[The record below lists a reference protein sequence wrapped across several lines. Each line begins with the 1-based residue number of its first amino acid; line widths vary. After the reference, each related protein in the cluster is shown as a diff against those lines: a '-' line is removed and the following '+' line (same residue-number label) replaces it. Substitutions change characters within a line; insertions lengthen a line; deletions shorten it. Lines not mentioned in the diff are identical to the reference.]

1 MSKAFIDDTN
11 LTAIAN
17 AIRAKNGSTDTY
29 LPSAM
34 PAAIEAIPTGV
45 DTSDAT
51 ATSDDIVI
59 NKTAYVNGNKITG
72 SRSKLWSNTGTG
84 NILSTPLNTATL
96 RLRSAINGKYIDF
109 VSTIN
114 KNFYANEGD
123 TFTAAAFASDTGDA
137 IASDVISGKTF
148 TSESGLKIAG
158 TMPSKDAATF
168 TPSTTDQTID
178 SGQYLSGAQTIQGD
192 ANLIPENIA
201 SGVSIFG
208 ITGTHESNDGIDTS
222 DATATAADIINGQT
236 AYVNG
241 TKITGTLVV
250 QNYYTGTTTP
260 ESTTGSDGDLYFK
273 VVR

>member
-1 MSKAFIDDTN
+1 MAKAFIDDTN

-29 LPSAM
+29 LPSTM

-45 DTSDAT
+45 DTSDADAT
-51 ATSDDIVI
+51 ASDIAV
-59 NKTAYVNGNKITG
+59 NKTAYINGVKVV
-72 SRSKLWSNTGTG
+72 G
-84 NILSTPLNTATL
+84 NIPIPTSMLSSLGHIKESSIGVGTTASVGFGVNKKIILDTNYL
-96 RLRSAINGKYIDF
+96 YF
-109 VSTIN
+109 VEFDKTSL
-114 KNFYANEGD
+114 
-123 TFTAAAFASDTGDA
+123 GDA
-137 IASDVISGKTF
+137 IATDVISGKTF
-148 TSESGLKIAG
+148 TSANGLKITG
-158 TMPSKDAATF
+158 TMPSKDVATY

-178 SGQYLSGAQTIQGD
+178 AGQYLSGAQTIQGA

-201 SGVSIFG
+201 SAVSIFG
-208 ITGTHESNDGIDTS
+208 VTGTHEGNNGIDTS

-273 VVR
+273 VTR

>member
-17 AIRAKNGSTDTY
+17 AIRAKKGSTDTY

-34 PAAIEAIPTGV
+34 PAAIEAIPTGI

-51 ATSDDIVI
+51 ATDADIV
-59 NKTAYVNGNKITG
+59 NGATAYVNGEKVSGSLTKYSHSSGTG
-72 SRSKLWSNTGTG
+72 SILLQDFFKFSSLGGDGASSKNEGARIYFSCLNDFYVRSGEEMAVHFSAG
-84 NILSTPLNTATL
+84 TAT
-96 RLRSAINGKYIDF
+96 A
-109 VSTIN
+109 
-114 KNFYANEGD
+114 E
-123 TFTAAAFASDTGDA
+123 
-137 IASDVISGKTF
+137 DVVSGKTF
-148 TSESGLKIAG
+148 TSINGNNLTG
-158 TMPSKDAATF
+158 TMPSKDTATY
-168 TPSTTDQTID
+168 TPSTTDQTIAA
-178 SGQYLSGAQTIQGD
+178 GQYLSGAQTIQGD

-208 ITGTHESNDGIDTS
+208 VTGTHEGNNGIDTS

-273 VVR
+273 VTR